1 MKKTIIVLAFV
12 AVVGLGTYFVFAQDR
27 MNGMNENND
36 MMKNKMME
44 QQGGQGMMSQG
55 VCPMHMMM
63 CRSMMSKQMAVT
75 EDGGVVVLA
84 GNMVMKF
91 DEELN
96 LVKETELID
105 MEKMQQ
111 KMEKMMENCPI
122 RQKMMNN
129 QNQYQEDSDYLDQ
142 F

>member
-12 AVVGLGTYFVFAQDR
+12 VVVGLGTYFVFAQDR

-36 MMKNKMME
+36 MM
-44 QQGGQGMMSQG
+44 SQ
-55 VCPMHMMM
+55 VMCPMHMMM
-63 CRSMMSKQMAVT
+63 CKSMMSKQMAIT
-75 EDGGVVVLA
+75 EDGEVVILA

-96 LVKETELID
+96 LVRETELID
-105 MEKMQQ
+105 MEQMQQ
-111 KMEKMMENCPI
+111 KMEKMMENCPM
-122 RQKMMNN
+122 RQEMMKDQEHMMNRRNN